1 MWLDWARITREANVL
16 YVGTQDPPQDDSDLD
31 LLPQLGVKNICASP
45 PEPWRQWNVDLLTG
59 FRGKIETHG
68 LSLDMIELPLESRPI
83 AENGAPHVFL
93 GPSDEGDR
101 EIDQICELIRS
112 MSLAGIPAGKY
123 NVTILGI
130 LRTESTYGRG
140 GAKLSTFRYSELD
153 QTLPDVAD
161 APAEVMWE
169 RIDHFLERVVP
180 VAEEYKI
187 RLACHPQDPGIGDRT
202 YRGVARVL
210 GTVDGL
216 KRFINMHSSPYH
228 GLNFCQGTVSE
239 MLDNPGEEIYDII
252 RYFGERDKIF
262 NVHYRNIKG
271 GSLDFVEVFPDE
283 GDVDMLR
290 ALRAYRDTGYKY
302 MIMPD
307 HTPQVVGPGARR
319 TGFAYC
325 YGYINALLQVI
336 EVEDRSNPRV
346 N

>member
-1 MWLDWARITREANVL
+1 LH
-16 YVGTQDPPQDDSDLD
+16 VGTQDPPRDDSDLD

-45 PEPWRQWNVDLLTG
+45 PEPWREWDVDLLTG
-59 FRGKIETHG
+59 FREKIESHG
-68 LSLDMIELPLESRPI
+68 LSLDIIELPLGSRP
-83 AENGAPHVFL
+83 ATENGAPHVFL
-93 GPSDEGDR
+93 GPSDERDR
-101 EIDQICELIRS
+101 EIDQICKLIRN

-130 LRTESTYGRG
+130 LRTESRYGRG
-140 GAKLSTFRYSELD
+140 GAKLSSFRYSDLD
-153 QTLPDVAD
+153 QTLPDVAE
-161 APAEVMWE
+161 APADVMWE
-169 RIDHFLERVVP
+169 RIDYLLGKIVP

-187 RLACHPQDPGIGDRT
+187 RLACHPQDPGIGDHT

-210 GTVDGL
+210 GTVSGL
-216 KRFINMHSSPYH
+216 ARFVDMHESPYH

-239 MLDNPGEEIYDII
+239 MLQDPGEEIYHVI

-262 NVHYRNIKG
+262 NVHFRNIQG
-271 GSLDFVEVFPDE
+271 GVMDFVEVFPDE

-307 HTPQVVGPGARR
+307 HTPEVVGPGARR

-325 YGYINALLQVI
+325 YGYINALLQTVAADG
-336 EVEDRSNPRV
+336 VLHP
-346 N
+346 